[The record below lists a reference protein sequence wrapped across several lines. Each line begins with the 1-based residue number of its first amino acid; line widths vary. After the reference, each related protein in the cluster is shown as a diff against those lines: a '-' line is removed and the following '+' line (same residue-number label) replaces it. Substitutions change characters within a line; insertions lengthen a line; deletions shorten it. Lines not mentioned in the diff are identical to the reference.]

1 MKRFFRLF
9 AFFFILSL
17 MFCQFAHAQLLKR
30 RPGGAP
36 APVAQPTSQGGSS
49 GPAWTREWPEVKNQD
64 EDRYDIN
71 RDGKLQTAEVKIYLR
86 DVITEV
92 MDKGSFNVNSNVVRA
107 YDKNKDGVISKYEVE
122 QIRQDVN
129 DGDN

>member
-1 MKRFFRLF
+1 MKKFIRLF
-9 AFFFILSL
+9 SLLFIFSL
-17 MFCQFAHAQLLKR
+17 MFCQLAQAQLLKR

-36 APVAQPTSQGGSS
+36 PVVQPTNQGNAT
-49 GPAWTREWPEVKNQD
+49 GPAWQKDWPEVKNQD

-86 DVITEV
+86 DVIKEV
-92 MDKGSFNVNSNVVRA
+92 MDKGGFRVNSNVLKA
-107 YDKNKDGVISKYEVE
+107 YDKNRDGVISKYELE

-129 DGDN
+129 DIEN